1 MKDSTAAIEREAPV
15 IDDAEPT
22 GPLMMTKVDPA
33 AEMAKFDAANQLLAK
48 LVPAT
53 IKATKP
59 QDWLKMG
66 DKVYLQATGLER
78 IAPLWGLC
86 FSEPKIVREDY
97 PDNTFGYGVSGWVR
111 SRFGVSHHVGGRS
124 SADPFFDSFDEEKP
138 SGWRDMQPGE
148 RAEWKAKH
156 RLPPDPME
164 VRKAAV
170 TNWMVRAG
178 SMICGLRGLTLAD
191 LQAQKIDG
199 VAAVEYGKGQKGGAT
214 ATSDLTARRTALW
227 NDILKRTSGDADA
240 AHSLLKDI
248 TKYDA
253 YKNKKTGK
261 DVPANPGAANTDSL
275 SEYALQIA
283 EGKVSKHPVF
293 GDEAQAQREPGEE
306 G

>member
-1 MKDSTAAIEREAPV
+1 MKDSTAAIEREVPV

-33 AEMAKFDAANQLLAK
+33 AELAKFDAAAQLLAK

-59 QDWLKMG
+59 QDWIKMG
-66 DKVYLQATGLER
+66 DKVYLQSTGLER
-78 IAPLWGLC
+78 IAPLWGLG

-97 PDNTFGYGVSGWVR
+97 PDGSFGYGVSGWVR

-138 SGWRDMQPGE
+138 TGWGDMEPTA

-156 RLPPDPME
+156 RVHPDPMD

-199 VAAVEYGKGQKGGAT
+199 VTEVAFGKGQKGGDA
-214 ATSDLTARRTALW
+214 APADLKARRTNLW
-227 NDILKRTSGDADA
+227 NDITRRTGGDLA
-240 AHSLLKDI
+240 AARDLLKEV

-253 YKNKKTGK
+253 YTKNDGTQLKAFG
-261 DVPANPGAANTDSL
+261 GATNVDNL
-275 SEYALQIA
+275 SDRAMNVVEQKLK
-283 EGKVSKHPVF
+283 EHPMF
-293 GDEAQAQREPGEE
+293 GDKKATREPGEE